1 MEDTAVLPTQ
11 PEGVGAGPASEPRW
25 LNDAEFRAWIGY
37 RRMRAL
43 LDLQLARRLAADQGL
58 SEPDYDV
65 LTSLS
70 DSPDRRIRLS
80 EMAERMLWS
89 KSRLSHHV
97 TRMQQRGLVTR
108 KECPS
113 DGRGAFIVLT
123 DQGMEVLRAA
133 APGHVTAVR
142 EHFIDLMTEEQVRML
157 GDITETV
164 LEHLR
169 RSMD

>member
-1 MEDTAVLPTQ
+1 VEDTELLPA
-11 PEGVGAGPASEPRW
+11 PDGAGAPADDGPRW
-25 LNDAEFRAWIGY
+25 LNDDEFRAWIGY

-43 LDLQLARRLAADQGL
+43 LDLQLARQLAADQGL

-70 DSPDRRIRLS
+70 DAEDRRIRLS
-80 EMAERMLWS
+80 EMADRMLWS

-108 KECPS
+108 QECPS

-123 DQGMEVLRAA
+123 DRGMETLRAA
-133 APGHVTAVR
+133 APGHVAAVR
-142 EHFIDLMTEEQVRML
+142 AHFIDLMTDEQVRVL
-157 GDITETV
+157 GEVTETV

-169 RSMD
+169 RHVD

>member
-1 MEDTAVLPTQ
+1 VEDTELLPA
-11 PEGVGAGPASEPRW
+11 PDGAGAPADDGTRW
-25 LNDAEFRAWIGY
+25 LNDDEFRAWIGY

-43 LDLQLARRLAADQGL
+43 LDLQLARQLAADQGL

-70 DSPDRRIRLS
+70 DAEARRIRLS
-80 EMAERMLWS
+80 EMADRMLWS

-108 KECPS
+108 QECPS

-123 DQGMEVLRAA
+123 DRGMETLRAA
-133 APGHVTAVR
+133 APGHVAAVR
-142 EHFIDLMTEEQVRML
+142 AHFIDLMTDEQVRVL
-157 GDITETV
+157 GEVTETV

-169 RSMD
+169 RHVD

>member
-1 MEDTAVLPTQ
+1 VADNEV
-11 PEGVGAGPASEPRW
+11 PRW
-25 LNDAEFRAWIGY
+25 LDEREFRAWIGY

-43 LDLQLARRLAADQGL
+43 LDLQISRELAANQGL

-65 LTSLS
+65 LTSLAAAEN
-70 DSPDRRIRLS
+70 RRIRLS

-108 KECPS
+108 KECDS

-123 DQGMEVLRAA
+123 DEGMATLAAA
-133 APGHVTAVR
+133 APGHVAAVR
-142 EHFIDLMTEEQVRML
+142 EHLIDLLTEEQIRVL
-157 GDITETV
+157 GDVADTV
-164 LEHLR
+164 VEHLR
-169 RSMD
+169 TRV

>member
-1 MEDTAVLPTQ
+1 MDDTQLLPAPDASGSR
-11 PEGVGAGPASEPRW
+11 PEEPPRW
-25 LNDAEFRAWIGY
+25 LNEQEFRAWIGY

-43 LDLQLARRLAADQGL
+43 LDLQLARELAADQGL

-70 DSPDRRIRLS
+70 DAEDRRIRLS
-80 EMAERMLWS
+80 EMADRMLWS

-108 KECPS
+108 QECPS

-123 DQGMEVLRAA
+123 DQGMETLRAA
-133 APGHVTAVR
+133 APGHVAAVR
-142 EHFIDLMTEEQVRML
+142 AHFIDLLTEEQVRVL
-157 GDITETV
+157 GDVTEAV

-169 RSMD
+169 RHVD

>member
-1 MEDTAVLPTQ
+1 MEDTPLLPAPGAAEVPPAV
-11 PEGVGAGPASEPRW
+11 GPRW
-25 LNDAEFRAWIGY
+25 LNDDEFRAWIGY

-43 LDLQLARRLAADQGL
+43 LDLQLARRLAADRGL

-70 DSPDRRIRLS
+70 DAEDRRIRLS
-80 EMAERMLWS
+80 EMADRMLWS

-108 KECPS
+108 EECQS

-123 DQGMEVLRAA
+123 EHGMATLRAA
-133 APGHVTAVR
+133 APGHVAAVR
-142 EHFIDLMTEEQVRML
+142 EHFIDLMTEEQVRVL
-157 GDITETV
+157 GEITGTV

-169 RSMD
+169 KHVD

>member
-1 MEDTAVLPTQ
+1 MGDNPNV
-11 PEGVGAGPASEPRW
+11 PEAGRGEPRW
-25 LNDAEFRAWIGY
+25 LDDDEFRAWIGY

-43 LDLQLARRLAADQGL
+43 LDLQLTRELAADAGL
-58 SEPDYDV
+58 SDPDYDV

-70 DSPDRRIRLS
+70 AAEGRRIRLS

-108 KECPS
+108 EECPS

-123 DQGMEVLRAA
+123 DEGMATLRAA
-133 APGHVTAVR
+133 APGHVAAVR
-142 EHFIDLMTEEQVRML
+142 RHFIDLLTPEQVRVL
-157 GDITETV
+157 GELTDTV
-164 LEHLR
+164 VTHLR
-169 RSMD
+169 GRVG

>member
-1 MEDTAVLPTQ
+1 VGDNPNV
-11 PEGVGAGPASEPRW
+11 PEAGRGEPRW
-25 LNDAEFRAWIGY
+25 LDDDEFRAWIGY

-43 LDLQLARRLAADQGL
+43 LDLQLTRELAADAGL
-58 SEPDYDV
+58 SDPDYDV

-70 DSPDRRIRLS
+70 AAEGRRIRLS

-108 KECPS
+108 EECPS

-123 DQGMEVLRAA
+123 DEGMATLRAA
-133 APGHVTAVR
+133 APGHVAAVR
-142 EHFIDLMTEEQVRML
+142 RHFIDLLTPEQVRVL
-157 GDITETV
+157 GELTDTV
-164 LEHLR
+164 VTHLR
-169 RSMD
+169 GRVG

>member
-1 MEDTAVLPTQ
+1 MQLLPSTD
-11 PEGVGAGPASEPRW
+11 GAGARW
-25 LNDAEFRAWIGY
+25 LDDVEFRAWIGY

-43 LDLQLARRLAADQGL
+43 LDLRLARQLAADQGL

-65 LTSLS
+65 LTSLA
-70 DSPDRRIRLS
+70 DAQDRRIRLS

-97 TRMQQRGLVTR
+97 TRMQQRGLVR
-108 KECPS
+108 REECAS

-123 DQGMEVLRAA
+123 EDGMATLRAA
-133 APGHVTAVR
+133 APGHVAAVR
-142 EHFIDLMTEEQVRML
+142 EHFIDLMTEEQVRVL
-157 GDITETV
+157 GDVAETV

-169 RSMD
+169 RQMD